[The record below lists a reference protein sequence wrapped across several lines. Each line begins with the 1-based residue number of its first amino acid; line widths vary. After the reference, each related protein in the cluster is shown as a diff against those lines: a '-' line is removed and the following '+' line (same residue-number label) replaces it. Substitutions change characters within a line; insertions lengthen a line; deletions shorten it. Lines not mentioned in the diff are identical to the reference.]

1 MEFKVNSGIW
11 GTMFGV
17 PAIVADNFLK
27 LASSE
32 QIKVLLYVL
41 RHSGNICSDEDI
53 AMNTGVNP
61 AQVNDALLFWQQVN
75 VLSPQGGTAFASSPL
90 IQPVST
96 TAVQPVLT
104 PQPVSVPAAQV
115 TPAVHNTS
123 PTQNEA
129 PLETKASKR
138 HNYSGT
144 EISAIMKD
152 SNDISELLK
161 TAESMLG
168 PLRNGMM
175 NSLIWMYD
183 FLGLKKEVI
192 LTLTS
197 YCVQTDRASTQYIEK
212 IACSWAEND
221 INSLTQAQEEIQK
234 LSSANDFTE
243 KILKLFEMN
252 RRPSSKEREFIES
265 WKNAGFSS
273 ELIHLAYE
281 KTIEQIN
288 KLSFAYINR
297 ILESWKESGYFSV
310 KEVKDAE
317 SAFRSKKDKQSNTAV
332 NDPELDKYKQFI
344 NKF

>member
-1 MEFKVNSGIW
+1 VEFKVNSGIW

-27 LASSE
+27 LASAE

-41 RHSGNICSDEDI
+41 RHSGSICSEEDI

-61 AQVNDALLFWQQVN
+61 ALVSDALLFWQQVN
-75 VLSPQGGTAFASSPL
+75 VLSPQGSSSFASSPL
-90 IQPVST
+90 IQPV
-96 TAVQPVLT
+96 T
-104 PQPVSVPAAQV
+104 PPVSVPLKPVHNPVVQIDSDTKISSAAQ
-115 TPAVHNTS
+115 ND
-123 PTQNEA
+123 A
-129 PLETKASKR
+129 PLETEASKR

-183 FLGLKKEVI
+183 YLGLKKEVI

-221 INSLTQAQEEIQK
+221 INSLNQAHEEIQK

-243 KILKLFEMN
+243 KIIKLFEMN

-265 WKNAGFSS
+265 WKNSGFSA

-288 KLSFAYINR
+288 KLSFAYINK

-317 SAFRSKKDKQSNTAV
+317 SAFRSKKDKQGNSAV

>member
-27 LASSE
+27 LASAE

-41 RHSGNICSDEDI
+41 RHSGNICTDEEI
-53 AMNTGVNP
+53 ALNTGVNP
-61 AQVNDALLFWQQVN
+61 AQVSDALLFWQQVN
-75 VLSPQGGTAFASSPL
+75 VLSPQNSTAFAPSPL
-90 IQPVST
+90 IQPVSVPAT
-96 TAVQPVLT
+96 HPVLT
-104 PQPVSVPAAQV
+104 PRPVSAPVPQV
-115 TPAVHNTS
+115 TPAVQQPSPLQNT
-123 PTQNEA
+123 A
-129 PLETKASKR
+129 PLETEASKR
-138 HNYSGT
+138 HNYSGS
-144 EISAIMKD
+144 EISEIMKD

-168 PLRNGMM
+168 PLRNGMI

-197 YCVQTDRASTQYIEK
+197 YCVQTDRANTQYIEK

-221 INSLTQAQEEIQK
+221 INSLNQAQEEIQK
-234 LSSANDFTE
+234 LSASSDFTE
-243 KILKLFEMN
+243 KIIKLFEMN

-265 WKNAGFSS
+265 WKNTGFST
-273 ELIHLAYE
+273 ELIHHAYE

-288 KLSFAYINR
+288 KLSFAYINK
-297 ILESWKESGYFSV
+297 ILESWKESGYFSI
-310 KEVKDAE
+310 KEVQDAE
-317 SAFRSKKDKQSNTAV
+317 NAFRSKKDKHSGSAV
-332 NDPELDKYKQFI
+332 SDPELDKYKQFI